1 MIPKSVK
8 IGAQTFDIFER
19 TKKQDTFLAEG
30 NYGYTRDEAN
40 IIVVD
45 SELHITKKKVTLLH
59 EILHA
64 ARMVYE
70 LPVRPKDK
78 ASFDDWEHYFIGIY
92 ETSLLMIMKDNP
104 GLLKWL
110 TKEN

>member
-30 NYGYTRDEAN
+30 NYGYTRDEA
-40 IIVVD
+40 
-45 SELHITKKKVTLLH
+45 
-59 EILHA
+59 
-64 ARMVYE
+64 YE

-92 ETSLLMIMKDNP
+92 ETSLLMIMKENP

>member
-1 MIPKSVK
+1 LIPKSVK
-8 IGAQTFDIFER
+8 IGAQTFDMFER

-40 IIVVD
+40 LIVVD
-45 SELHITKKKVTLLH
+45 SELHITKKKVTVLH

-70 LPVRPKDK
+70 LPVRPKDR
-78 ASFDDWEHYFIGIY
+78 ASFEDWEHYFIGIY
-92 ETSLLMIMKDNP
+92 ETALLTILRENP
-104 GLLKWL
+104 ELIKWL
-110 TKEN
+110 TKD

>member
-8 IGAQTFDIFER
+8 IGAQTFDMFER

-40 IIVVD
+40 LIVVD
-45 SELHITKKKVTLLH
+45 SELHITKKKVTVLH

-70 LPVRPKDK
+70 LPVRPKDR
-78 ASFDDWEHYFIGIY
+78 ASFEDWEHYFIGIY
-92 ETSLLMIMKDNP
+92 ETALLTILRENP
-104 GLLKWL
+104 ELIKWL
-110 TKEN
+110 TKD